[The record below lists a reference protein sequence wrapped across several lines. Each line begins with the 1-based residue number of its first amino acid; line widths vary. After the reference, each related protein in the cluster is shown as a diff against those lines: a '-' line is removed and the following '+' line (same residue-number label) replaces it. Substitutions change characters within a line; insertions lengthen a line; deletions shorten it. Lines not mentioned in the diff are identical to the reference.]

1 MVVGTPDQAVAVGV
15 SRPLIEWPESMG
27 MVMFFGSTCK
37 IAHIIE
43 SVSNHRV
50 NQQRGAAKQG
60 ER

>member
-1 MVVGTPDQAVAVGV
+1 
-15 SRPLIEWPESMG
+15 
-27 MVMFFGSTCK
+27 MVMFFGSAYK